1 MNLLVKLVEWTAV
14 VGLIWFALFAE
25 VLSENVR
32 RQRAEERE
40 AQVRDAQRVLA
51 RDKAQSALDAAYAKA
66 EEQAHAAA
74 ETGQG
79 WAMPSREQCAAAAST
94 GEHDRIFD
102 AEMPEH
108 NLAFAVIADAFSK
121 RSRPPIAADTDP
133 DGTTSW

>member
-25 VLSENVR
+25 VLSENVH
-32 RQRAEERE
+32 RQRAGQRE
-40 AQVRDAQRVLA
+40 AQVRDAQQVLA

-79 WAMPSREQCAAAAST
+79 WQMPSREQCAAAAAYGGT
-94 GEHDRIFD
+94 HERLLMCDADR
-102 AEMPEH
+102 ALEVALLESH
-108 NLAFAVIADAFSK
+108 LNA
-121 RSRPPIAADTDP
+121 RSRPPITADTDP
-133 DGTTSW
+133 DGTTAW